1 MQVTPGAL
9 ATLVGIAGTGLA
21 MAVPDQRWIGWVLVI
36 LAIAIFSVQFRYENG
51 HVAIGW
57 SAVSGAKMLPM
68 IGMIASAL
76 AFVGFGVWYQVASQD
91 GVQMKI
97 LNVAFDPNGPGE
109 LYVEFQLANLGP
121 PTTLEDWNLSIGRAR
136 AELWSH
142 APRLTFS
149 PRYNQWTGGLDS
161 PIDLSARP
169 LASGEQMRPR
179 FTWTFPGDAK
189 QTFDYPGTTF
199 RLSARDIRGREVSDT
214 FVVK

>member
-1 MQVTPGAL
+1 
-9 ATLVGIAGTGLA
+9 
-21 MAVPDQRWIGWVLVI
+21 
-36 LAIAIFSVQFRYENG
+36 
-51 HVAIGW
+51 
-57 SAVSGAKMLPM
+57 MLPM
-68 IGMIASAL
+68 IGMITSAL

-109 LYVEFQLANLGP
+109 LYVEFQLANLGL
-121 PTTLEDWNLSIGRAR
+121 PTTLDDWNLSIGRAG

-142 APRLTFS
+142 APRVTFS
-149 PRYNQWTGGLDS
+149 PRYNQTTGGLDP

-169 LASGEQMRPR
+169 IASGEQMRPR
-179 FTWTFPGDAK
+179 FTWTFPGDAR
-189 QTFDYPGTTF
+189 QTFNYPGTTY